1 MNKSQLI
8 DSIAENADIPKT
20 VAAKALD
27 GFMAAVQD
35 ALVAGDT
42 ITLVGFGTFLVGERA
57 ARVGRNPK
65 TGEALQI
72 KASKS
77 PKFRPGK
84 SLKDALVVKVEEKAK
99 KAPAKAKKA

>member
-1 MNKSQLI
+1 
-8 DSIAENADIPKT
+8 
-20 VAAKALD
+20 
-27 GFMAAVQD
+27 
-35 ALVAGDT
+35 
-42 ITLVGFGTFLVGERA
+42 
-57 ARVGRNPK
+57 
-65 TGEALQI
+65 LQI